1 MWRWA
6 PLFLVACG
14 LLAYGNSFEGEFVY
28 DSISSIVENKDIR
41 QLWPPTWGYD
51 SPGFHAA
58 TNSRPLVGLSLA
70 FNYAADGL
78 AIGGYRLFNLLV
90 HLLAGL
96 VLYGLLRRTLGAG
109 EHGLALCIALLWIL
123 HPLNNQCIN
132 YVLQRSESLMGLF
145 YLLVLYAA
153 RRGMDGQGRHWY
165 GAALCFS
172 LLGMAS
178 KEVMATVPLAVLL
191 YDRTFVAGSFAESW
205 HQRRWWYGGLVMT
218 TIPLVA
224 LQWSQP
230 HGDSIGFASGT
241 GTWQYLLNQT
251 EILITY
257 LSKVVWPS
265 PLLLDYGRPVQLGLG
280 DVWLQMLLV
289 VGLLAATLWALWFW
303 PRIGFV
309 AAWFFLLL
317 APTSSFVPMM
327 GEVGAERRMYLP
339 LVGVLALLVWC
350 LRALVQRWAGPRVW
364 LALVGVWALALA
376 WTTMERNRDYHSA
389 VEVWETAIEGIPNN
403 DRAHANLANALQQEG
418 DFTGALRHYERAV
431 ELRSAQPRVHYN
443 LGQLLEGQKK
453 EEAAES
459 AYRRVV
465 DLEIGY
471 RREPNGPGL
480 REYQYKELA
489 PVFAAAYYKLAR
501 ALGQRREY
509 TVATAHLQRAL
520 ILAPDHV
527 EAHND
532 LGTMLALQK
541 DYRGAVFHYEETLRL
556 RPGYA
561 RAEENLKRARAYLK

>member
-132 YVLQRSESLMGLF
+132 YVLHRSESLMGLF

-153 RRGMDGQGRHWY
+153 RRGMDGLGRHWY

-191 YDRTFVAGSFAESW
+191 YDRTFVVGSFAESW

-230 HGDSIGFASGT
+230 H
-241 GTWQYLLNQT
+241 
-251 EILITY
+251 
-257 LSKVVWPS
+257 P
-265 PLLLDYGRPVQLGLG
+265 P
-280 DVWLQMLLV
+280 
-289 VGLLAATLWALWFW
+289 
-303 PRIGFV
+303 
-309 AAWFFLLL
+309 
-317 APTSSFVPMM
+317 
-327 GEVGAERRMYLP
+327 
-339 LVGVLALLVWC
+339 
-350 LRALVQRWAGPRVW
+350 
-364 LALVGVWALALA
+364 
-376 WTTMERNRDYHSA
+376 
-389 VEVWETAIEGIPNN
+389 AIS
-403 DRAHANLANALQQEG
+403 R
-418 DFTGALRHYERAV
+418 
-431 ELRSAQPRVHYN
+431 
-443 LGQLLEGQKK
+443 
-453 EEAAES
+453 
-459 AYRRVV
+459 
-465 DLEIGY
+465 
-471 RREPNGPGL
+471 
-480 REYQYKELA
+480 
-489 PVFAAAYYKLAR
+489 
-501 ALGQRREY
+501 
-509 TVATAHLQRAL
+509 
-520 ILAPDHV
+520 
-527 EAHND
+527 
-532 LGTMLALQK
+532 
-541 DYRGAVFHYEETLRL
+541 
-556 RPGYA
+556 
-561 RAEENLKRARAYLK
+561 